1 MEKRHSVFFLQKA
14 SEEKNSSRVI
24 FTLKICQAVGPME
37 DDKYEPCYIP
47 TNNLQV
53 ASSLR
58 GCFTEFFFFAFF
70 LRGKQQKQ
78 IIQEVVFHGQKNQ
91 FPALT
96 GGSTVQETDAKLQ
109 EPILWVDLWAE

>member
-1 MEKRHSVFFLQKA
+1 MEKRHSAFFLQKA
-14 SEEKNSSRVI
+14 SEEKKSSRVI

-70 LRGKQQKQ
+70 
-78 IIQEVVFHGQKNQ
+78 F
-91 FPALT
+91 
-96 GGSTVQETDAKLQ
+96 
-109 EPILWVDLWAE
+109 

>member
-14 SEEKNSSRVI
+14 SEEKSSSRVI

-37 DDKYEPCYIP
+37 DDKYQPCYIP

-58 GCFTEFFFFAFF
+58 GCFTELMFFFWEESN
-70 LRGKQQKQ
+70 KNK
-78 IIQEVVFHGQKNQ
+78 IIQEVVFRGQKKNP

-96 GGSTVQETDAKLQ
+96 GGSIVQETDAKLE
-109 EPILWVDLWAE
+109 EPMLWVDLWAE